1 MADVARVGKGGAPPL
16 SRVLSA
22 LGPAWRIF
30 LSLSGRAKL
39 VFASTLSVKTIRRG
53 GARVVGQGRIALG

>member
-1 MADVARVGKGGAPPL
+1 MSWVGL
-16 SRVLSA
+16 TRRWL
-22 LGPAWRIF
+22 RIF

-53 GARVVGQGRIALG
+53 GARVVGQGRIVLG